1 MNPGSKKMTSPPLV
15 KEKWSDLREL
25 ISGSRIVLFLDFDG
39 TLTSVHD
46 RPELAQLS
54 RSMRS
59 RLFRLA
65 SSVTVAIVSGR
76 DRHDVAEKV
85 GLENLTYA
93 GCHGFDIED
102 PNLPPVPKFAHY
114 VTAGEVKGFGEAIRD
129 AVGSVSGTI
138 VKVKTW
144 AVAVHYREVAPG
156 NIDHL
161 ESSIMKLVD
170 SCSKFRARKGK
181 KVIEVTPDVD
191 WDKGRAVA
199 WLLNIFE
206 ERDGPALPIYIG
218 DDITDEDAFR
228 TLSGLGITILVSG
241 RDKETEASFRAKDPE
256 EVGWFLDRV
265 LKLLETR

>member
-1 MNPGSKKMTSPPLV
+1 MPPPPLV
-15 KEKWSDLREL
+15 KEAWADLHEL
-25 ISGSRIVLFLDFDG
+25 ISGNRIVLFLDFDG
-39 TLTSVHD
+39 TLTVVHD
-46 RPELAQLS
+46 RPDLAQLS

-76 DRHDVAEKV
+76 DRADVAEKV
-85 GLENLTYA
+85 GLQQLTYA

-102 PNLPPVPKFAHY
+102 PYLPPVPKFAHY
-114 VTAGEVKGFGEAIRD
+114 VTAGEVEGFGEAIKD
-129 AVGSVSGTI
+129 AVGPVSGTI

-156 NIDHL
+156 DIDRL
-161 ESSIMKLVD
+161 ESSIMDLVD

-199 WLLNIFE
+199 WLLKIFE

-228 TLSGLGITILVSG
+228 SLSGLGITVLVSG
-241 RDKETEASFRAKDPE
+241 CDKETAASFRARDPE

-265 LKLLETR
+265 LDLLDT